1 MAPGPNTTITTMRM
15 PNVLMKMLDRRASK
29 LKISRT
35 RLVEWVL
42 RDYCTKSDA
51 ELKDIVTAPAKE
63 LPDEGQLDIF
73 G

>member
-1 MAPGPNTTITTMRM
+1 MAPGPNTAITTMRL

-42 RDYCTKSDA
+42 RDYCAKSDA
-51 ELKDIVTAPAKE
+51 EIRDIVTAPAKE
-63 LPDEGQLDIF
+63 LPDENRLDIF